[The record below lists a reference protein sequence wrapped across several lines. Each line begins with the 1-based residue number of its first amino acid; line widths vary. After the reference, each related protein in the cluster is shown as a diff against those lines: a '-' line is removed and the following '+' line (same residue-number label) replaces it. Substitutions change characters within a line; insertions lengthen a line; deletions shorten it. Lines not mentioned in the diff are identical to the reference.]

1 MLGSYTLPLRNTKP
15 CPNLR
20 NLIKMLKPGGYL
32 QWDELDFHGI
42 HVKTVDAS
50 LQAPDL
56 EEVVKTTYSRGRQDW
71 TLQLAE
77 LSSDEELQEAKLY
90 YFGDRIELARANCE
104 QHLLVMD
111 EFAARLANVGNKK

>member
-1 MLGSYTLPLRNTKP
+1 MHARLICLAVENTKP

-42 HVKTVDAS
+42 HVKTIDAS
-50 LQAPDL
+50 LQAPAL
-56 EEVVKTTYSRGRQDW
+56 EEVVKTTYSRGRKDW

-90 YFGDRIELARANCE
+90 YFGNRIELARANC
-104 QHLLVMD
+104 
-111 EFAARLANVGNKK
+111 